1 MSSAAGTDVALDA
14 RLTRQ
19 MSVGMRAYSQELV
32 ARLPRVAPDLR
43 FRTVGRGENFS
54 LEEQA
59 RFPLELARLRPRLT
73 HFLSLYAPLFAP
85 RRFAITIHDL
95 IHLRYPEVFKA
106 KVGPYYRVVVRSL
119 CARAERVITD
129 DWRTVADLERFLG
142 VPPGKVRVIALG
154 VDDAF
159 LGEVEPEPAPRP
171 YFLFVGNHRPHK
183 DLVTAFA
190 AWEALPEALEADL
203 VVTGHDDLAPEARR
217 PQRARGALRFT
228 GELERARL
236 ARACRGATALVHPAW
251 CEGFGLPMLEA
262 AAVGTPVLACADAVP
277 GVLRPYVGVF
287 AARDVRA
294 LRELMEAAL
303 AGGCGLDVERARSFA
318 RTQTWDRCAA
328 ATAEVYREVL
338 AESRS
343 G

>member
-1 MSSAAGTDVALDA
+1 LSSPASIDVALDA

-19 MSVGMRAYSQELV
+19 MSVGMSAYARELV
-32 ARLPRVAPDLR
+32 ARLPRVAPDLS

-54 LEEQA
+54 LDEQL
-59 RFPLELARLRPRLT
+59 RLPLEIARMRPRLT
-73 HFLSLYAPLFAP
+73 HYLSLYAPFFAP
-85 RRFAITIHDL
+85 RRFALTIHDV
-95 IHLRYPEVFKA
+95 IHLRYPELFKT
-106 KVGPYYRVVVRSL
+106 KVGPYYRIVVRNL

-142 VPPGKVRVIALG
+142 VSPEKVRVIALG

-159 LGEVEPEPAPRP
+159 LGEVAPEPAPRP
-171 YFLFVGNHRPHK
+171 YFLYVGNHRPHK
-183 DLVTAFA
+183 DLATAFA
-190 AWEALPEALEADL
+190 AWEALPEELEADL
-203 VVTGHDDLAPEARR
+203 VVTGRDDLDPAARR
-217 PQRARGALRFT
+217 PVRARGTLRFA
-228 GELERARL
+228 GDLERTRL

-262 AAVGTPVLACADAVP
+262 AAVGTRVLACADAVP

-294 LRELMEAAL
+294 LRDLMQAAL
-303 AGGCGLDVERARSFA
+303 AGGDGLDLERARIFA

-343 G
+343 R

>member
-1 MSSAAGTDVALDA
+1 LSPAAPADVALDA

-19 MSVGMRAYSQELV
+19 MSVGMRAYAQELV
-32 ARLPRVAPDLR
+32 ARLPRVAPDLS

-54 LEEQA
+54 LEEQV
-59 RFPLELARLRPRLT
+59 RFPLELARARPRLT

-95 IHLRYPEVFKA
+95 IHLRYPELFKA
-106 KVGPYYRVVVRSL
+106 KVGPYYRVAVRSL

-142 VPPGKVRVIALG
+142 VPPAKVRVIALG

-159 LGEVEPEPAPRP
+159 LGEVAPEQAPRP
-171 YFLFVGNHRPHK
+171 YFLYVGNHRPHK
-183 DLVTAFA
+183 DLTTAFA
-190 AWEALPEALEADL
+190 AWEALPGELEADL
-203 VVTGHDDLAPEARR
+203 VVTGADDLAPEAHR
-217 PQRARGALRFT
+217 PVRGRGALRFA
-228 GELERARL
+228 GDLERGRL
-236 ARACRGATALVHPAW
+236 AAAIRGATALVHPAW

-262 AAVGTPVLACADAVP
+262 AALGTRVLACADAVP

-294 LRELMEAAL
+294 LRDLMAGAL
-303 AGGCGLDVERARSFA
+303 SGSGGLDLERARSFA

-343 G
+343 R